1 MEQVRTAVDEFRESI
16 RLGKA
21 KLQEE
26 GTSPRASLNVLL
38 KRLLLDNSADHVPTA
53 VASLDVQLAQTVGLS
68 ELEAER
74 ASSIKQQL
82 LSIRHEQQLDIHQ
95 AVRLLASRVQQPM
108 LFEQAERQ
116 QPAQELLSEEH
127 DVDSDDMSSI
137 YRSHQE
143 EAKSRQRY
151 ASPSLEFSAT
161 VLKKRY
167 RECDENMAGRT
178 LYKRPYFKDGQYG
191 SREKRPLSTSNPLH
205 WTKRKKLKVKE
216 TLEDLV

>member
-1 MEQVRTAVDEFRESI
+1 MEQVRTAVEEFRKSI

-38 KRLLLDNSADHVPTA
+38 KRLLLDNSADHVPATGA
-53 VASLDVQLAQTVGLS
+53 RLDVQLAQTVGLS

-95 AVRLLASRVQQPM
+95 AVQLLASRIQQPTSDEHA
-108 LFEQAERQ
+108 EQQQ
-116 QPAQELLSEEH
+116 QPAQELLSKEH
-127 DVDSDDMSSI
+127 DVDSDGMSSL

-143 EAKSRQRY
+143 DAKSRQRY
-151 ASPSLEFSAT
+151 SSLDFSPT

-178 LYKRPYFKDGQYG
+178 LCKRPYFKDGQYG
-191 SREKRPLSTSNPLH
+191 AREKRPLSTANPLL
-205 WTKRKKLKVKE
+205 WTKRKKLKE
-216 TLEDLV
+216 TLDDLV